1 MTRDHESF
9 WSAVYQPFMLRDVT
23 RETVRAVVRL
33 ALAEARGNYR
43 IVLQLFNL
51 PANDY
56 KRFLSFLQKHECH
69 VPFQLFREMSGG
81 SGSEGGAP
89 RRAASNDES
98 KLNVAV

>member
-1 MTRDHESF
+1 MTRGHESF
-9 WSAVYQPFMLRDVT
+9 WAAVYQPFMLRDVT

-43 IVLQLFNL
+43 IVLQMFNL
-51 PANDY
+51 PASDY

-81 SGSEGGAP
+81 SDSGAS
-89 RRAASNDES
+89 RRAASNDAS